1 MAKLVIKID
10 LDNILVNSCIEQ
22 ELQDILEDFI
32 ANELFDL
39 KGFGIVTQLRDI
51 DENVVGIV
59 KIED

>member
-10 LDNILVNSCIEQ
+10 LDIFHYSCIEQ
-22 ELQDILEDFI
+22 ELQDILENFI

-51 DENVVGIV
+51 NENVVGIV